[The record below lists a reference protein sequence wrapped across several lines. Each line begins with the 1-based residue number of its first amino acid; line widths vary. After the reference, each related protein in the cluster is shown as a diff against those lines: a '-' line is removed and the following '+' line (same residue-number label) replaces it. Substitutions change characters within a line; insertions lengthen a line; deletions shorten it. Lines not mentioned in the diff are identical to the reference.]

1 MRSIMK
7 YFHYT
12 NHQTHLETDHCV
24 PPALS
29 FIGKNLIVSNLK
41 LGSNG
46 ILHPSVS
53 IWIEED
59 VCLDFVIIQ
68 FYWYQTK
75 ARLSESSPYIHH
87 KI

>member
-29 FIGKNLIVSNLK
+29 FIGKNLIVTSSLEVMEFCIPAFLYGLK
-41 LGSNG
+41 RM
-46 ILHPSVS
+46 
-53 IWIEED
+53 
-59 VCLDFVIIQ
+59 FV
-68 FYWYQTK
+68 
-75 ARLSESSPYIHH
+75 
-87 KI
+87 